1 MKENMQPYFIPQPSL
16 VYVFK
21 QLNNTRN
28 VNKESKSQGLDNSI
42 THPASYKKKK
52 KSGKTIYLN
61 INSNEYK

>member
-42 THPASYKKKK
+42 THPASYQKKKK
-52 KSGKTIYLN
+52 KKVEKQYT
-61 INSNEYK
+61 